1 MLYYYEMSVQKYNRE
16 ELKKKYFSSK
26 YTEVKQFLCDNWV
39 TYNSR
44 ARIETKWWNKEKK
57 AMKSKAS
64 DKALKKV
71 EEKLVAQLE
80 PSAEFL
86 LWNITKAIEL
96 SAVKLKQMEE
106 KWNINVKDLN
116 TIRWMNRIQNN
127 MPTTFVKSENENMN
141 TERIEAIHIVVWAN
155 PIDNSKN
162 ELK

>member
-71 EEKLVAQLE
+71 EEKLAAQLE

-155 PIDNSKN
+155 PNNKDR
-162 ELK
+162 E

>member
-1 MLYYYEMSVQKYNRE
+1 MPAQKYNRDD
-16 ELKKKYFSSK
+16 LKKKFFSSK
-26 YTEVKQFLCDNWV
+26 HAEVKSFLCANDV
-39 TYNSR
+39 PYNSR
-44 ARIETKWWNKEKK
+44 TRFETKWWNKEKK

-96 SAVKLKQMEE
+96 SAVKLQQMEE

-116 TIRWMNRIQNN
+116 TIWWMNRIQNN
-127 MPTTFVKSENENMN
+127 MPTTYVKSENDN
-141 TERIEAIHIVVWAN
+141 TNTNRIEAIHIIVWPA
-155 PIDNSKN
+155 KN
-162 ELK
+162 IE

>member
-1 MLYYYEMSVQKYNRE
+1 MPAQKYNRDD
-16 ELKKKYFSSK
+16 LKKKFFSSK
-26 YTEVKQFLCDNWV
+26 HAEVKSFLCANDV
-39 TYNSR
+39 PYNSR
-44 ARIETKWWNKEKK
+44 TRFETKWWNKEKK

-71 EEKLVAQLE
+71 EEKLAAQLE

-116 TIRWMNRIQNN
+116 TIWWMNRIQNN
-127 MPTTFVKSENENMN
+127 MPTTYVKSENDNMN
-141 TERIEAIHIVVWAN
+141 TNRIEAIHIIVWPA
-155 PIDNSKN
+155 KN
-162 ELK
+162 IE

>member
-71 EEKLVAQLE
+71 EEKLAAQLE

-86 LWNITKAIEL
+86 LWNISKAIEL

>member
-1 MLYYYEMSVQKYNRE
+1 MPAQKYNRDD
-16 ELKKKYFSSK
+16 LKKKFFSSK
-26 YTEVKQFLCDNWV
+26 HAEVKSFLCANDV
-39 TYNSR
+39 PYNSR
-44 ARIETKWWNKEKK
+44 TRFETKWWNKEKK

-86 LWNITKAIEL
+86 LWNISKAIEL

-116 TIRWMNRIQNN
+116 TIWWMNRIQNN
-127 MPTTFVKSENENMN
+127 MPTTYVKSENDNMN
-141 TERIEAIHIVVWAN
+141 TNRIEAIHIIVWPA
-155 PIDNSKN
+155 KN
-162 ELK
+162 IE

>member
-1 MLYYYEMSVQKYNRE
+1 MSVQKYNRE

-26 YTEVKQFLCDNWV
+26 YTEVKRFLCDNWV

-86 LWNITKAIEL
+86 LWNISKAIEL
-96 SAVKLKQMEE
+96 SAVKLQQMEE

-116 TIRWMNRIQNN
+116 TIWWMNRIQNN
-127 MPTTFVKSENENMN
+127 MPTTYVKSENDNMN
-141 TERIEAIHIVVWAN
+141 TNRIEAIHIIVWPA
-155 PIDNSKN
+155 KN
-162 ELK
+162 IE